1 MTNEKIESVRLA
13 IEDYRNGKMIV
24 VVDDY
29 DRENEGDIVMAA
41 QFATPEAINF
51 MAVHGRGLICLS
63 MAPKLIDKLELPMMA
78 SNNQARYSTA
88 FTVSVEAREGV
99 TTGISAHDRAHTIQ
113 TCINDQA
120 TRHDVVVPGHVFPL
134 RAQEGGV
141 LVRAGHTEAAVD
153 LARLAGLKEAGVIC
167 EVLNENGTMARV
179 PDLEKFCER
188 HELRLLTIADLI
200 EYRLRHDTSLVQEV
214 ASKHH
219 ENLDVK
225 VFSSSINDRQHL
237 AFVKGA
243 KDILSGAKI
252 PVVRVHVEDVL
263 SDWLSAFGETRGQ
276 WQATQNILAKED
288 VAIVL
293 VLRPALLSAKLET
306 VENLATDLRD
316 YGVGAQI
323 LRALGVR
330 KMRLVSRHPGRH
342 IVALDGFGL
351 EICETLALSE
361 FQVDS

>member
-1 MTNEKIESVRLA
+1 MTSSSLESVRAA
-13 IEDYRNGKMIV
+13 IEDIRSGKMIV

-63 MAPKLIDKLELPMMA
+63 MAPKLIDKLELPMM
-78 SNNQARYSTA
+78 SINNQARYSTA

-113 TCINDQA
+113 TCIKDEA
-120 TRHDVVVPGHVFPL
+120 TRHDVVVPGHIFPL

-153 LARLAGLKEAGVIC
+153 LSRLAGLKEAGVIC
-167 EVLNENGTMARV
+167 EVLNEDGTMARV
-179 PDLEKFCER
+179 PDLEKFSAK
-188 HELRLLTIADLI
+188 HGLRLLAIADLI
-200 EYRLRHDTSLVQEV
+200 EYRMRNDTSLVKEV
-214 ASKHH
+214 ATRQQDGL
-219 ENLDVK
+219 EIK
-225 VFSSSINDRQHL
+225 VFSSSINSREHL

-243 KDILSGAKI
+243 DKIKSGQT
-252 PVVRVHVEDVL
+252 PVVRVHVEDIS
-263 SDWLSAFGETRGQ
+263 SDWLSQFGETSGQ
-276 WQATQNILAKED
+276 WQSTQNILAKSD
-288 VAIVL
+288 CAIVL
-293 VLRPALLSAKLET
+293 VLRPASLADRINAPENFSA
-306 VENLATDLRD
+306 DLRD

-323 LRALGVR
+323 LRALGVTR
-330 KMRLVSRHPGRH
+330 MNLVSRHPGRH

-351 EICETLALSE
+351 EISETIALDN
-361 FQVDS
+361 FKG